1 MALKII
7 WTPQANSGLAK
18 VITYLEKNWTK
29 KEILN
34 LENNINE
41 LIERISKYPK
51 ICPATLKYKNVRK
64 GLVDKNNYIVYRI
77 KPESKSIEI
86 INFRGTRQ
94 IPLNE

>member
-7 WTPQANSGLAK
+7 WTPQANSGLKK
-18 VITYLEKNWTK
+18 VINYLEKNWTK

-34 LENNINE
+34 LENKINE

-51 ICPATLKYKNVRK
+51 ICPATLKYNNVRK
-64 GLVDKNNYIVYRI
+64 GLVDKNNYIIYRI
-77 KPESKSIEI
+77 KLESKSIEI

-94 IPLNE
+94 KPLNE

>member
-7 WTPQANSGLAK
+7 WTPQANSGLTK
-18 VITYLEKNWTK
+18 VIDYLEKNWTE

-51 ICPATLKYKNVRK
+51 IYPASLKYKNVRK
-64 GLVDKNNYIVYRI
+64 GLVDKNNYIIYRI
-77 KPESKSIEI
+77 KPQKKTIEI
-86 INFRGTRQ
+86 INFRGIKQ
-94 IPLNE
+94 KPLHK